1 MAAECDDPSSSQP
14 SGRSCMEMD
23 KSTKGN
29 AAEHAH
35 DYSKQQRNVHHHQ
48 QQQQI
53 PAAPSSS
60 SSSSLVLSISIREF
74 FLVTLTSTPFVNHSV
89 NRINTVL
96 RYAKVPEKSLLTNEE
111 FVLSSTAVI
120 VTLVGYYVLFGKRH
134 RNKRKRLA
142 EELRLAQRQVR
153 NIVQLLAACIFDHTS
168 VYLHYGSI
176 QFTSLHSLGALPR
189 RKSSQSK
196 A

>member
-1 MAAECDDPSSSQP
+1 MAAECDDPSSSQ
-14 SGRSCMEMD
+14 SGGRSCIETD
-23 KSTKGN
+23 KWTNGN

-35 DYSKQQRNVHHHQ
+35 DYSKQQRNVLHQ
-48 QQQQI
+48 QHQQQI
-53 PAAPSSS
+53 PAAPSSSS

-120 VTLVGYYVLFGKRH
+120 ITLVGYYVLFGKRH

-153 NIVQLLAACIFDHTS
+153 NIVQLLDACIFDHIS
-168 VYLHYGSI
+168 VYLYYGSL
-176 QFTSLHSLGALPR
+176 QFIS
-189 RKSSQSK
+189 
-196 A
+196 

>member
-60 SSSSLVLSISIREF
+60 SSSSSSSSLVLSISIREF

-120 VTLVGYYVLFGKRH
+120 ITLVGYYVLFGKRH

-153 NIVQLLAACIFDHTS
+153 NIVQLLDACIFDHIS
-168 VYLHYGSI
+168 VYLYYGSL
-176 QFTSLHSLGALPR
+176 QFIS
-189 RKSSQSK
+189 
-196 A
+196 